1 MKSTLVSAPVLLLLL
16 AITPMGSGQAFAG
29 EVETLVQ
36 DMLEGIGAQVVDC
49 PATEVP
55 YARERV
61 CAEFSP
67 TLYAFRSQW
76 NERMDEAQ
84 PASLAESLGDWTMGW
99 GTCCYRDY
107 RVGDGSFRVTL
118 DFHAR
123 QVDII
128 YRENRPTSSV
138 VSKPMVVDRS
148 EPRYPTQAK
157 KEKITGRVAVE
168 VVVGSDGSVN
178 DAKLVW
184 ACPQGYELE
193 SAAIDAVR
201 NWKFEPATQD
211 GQPLEASTVVVVEFR
226 RHLRGKGKT
235 TDIAASQPPVMGSV
249 TSGR

>member
-1 MKSTLVSAPVLLLLL
+1 MKSTLFSAPALLLLL
-16 AITPMGSGQAFAG
+16 AITSLGPGQALAG
-29 EVETLVQ
+29 DVETVVQ
-36 DMLEGIGAQVVDC
+36 EMLEGIGAQVVDC

-61 CAEFSP
+61 CAQFSP

-76 NERMDEAQ
+76 NERMDAAQ
-84 PASLAESLGDWTMGW
+84 PASLAESLGDWTMDW

-107 RVGDGSFRVTL
+107 RVGEGSFRVTL

-123 QVDII
+123 QAGII
-128 YRENRPTSSV
+128 FTEDRPLSTV
-138 VSKPMVVDRS
+138 VSKPTVVDRS

-178 DAKLVW
+178 DTKLVW

-193 SAAIDAVR
+193 TAAVDAVR
-201 NWKFEPATQD
+201 EWKFDPAIKD
-211 GQPLEASTVVVVEFR
+211 GQPVEASTVVVVDFR